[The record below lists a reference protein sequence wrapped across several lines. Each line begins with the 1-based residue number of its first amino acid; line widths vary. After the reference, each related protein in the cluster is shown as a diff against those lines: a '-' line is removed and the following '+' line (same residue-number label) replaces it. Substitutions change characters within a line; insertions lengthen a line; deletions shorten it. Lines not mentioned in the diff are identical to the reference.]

1 VVEQRRER
9 TSLQGVLGYLN
20 FSEGRPDP
28 RVVRQIDDAYASL
41 TEQGVAEPWAVL
53 HDWLRTELVALK
65 SAGGAFQN
73 TIQAE
78 AVLNLAFR
86 HVLPEYRRFHAELLF
101 HQSER
106 DLFQAYF
113 LARVL
118 EAVLVQGGPWDQERR
133 IVAGALRQ
141 LNDFAGHR
149 PVAILETRP
158 RGEPY
163 EHEKVRPIPLFMRGA
178 GVAYGRYHDLIARG
192 LELLAESDRD
202 LLAEAGFDP
211 QLLDE
216 LALDPRAFDFAH
228 PVNRRPNYAFG
239 EWDPSHL
246 DNKGHYRRYVA
257 RQITLDALLDRVAHP
272 GPLERPEALIEA
284 AAVFSGTLLMATAM
298 SGNGPSAYDS
308 ATTLA
313 TLVPRIAR
321 LRDAFYT
328 QLLGRLGDRGSHG
341 ARLRQEASALRQPF
355 GGARQHLNAYLA
367 RQRALQLQQRHLS
380 LLFADMGYPEAA
392 REETAR
398 IPAASA
404 RMMSEVHG
412 RMTAGALMVERG
424 QLPEAARLLP
434 EVEDLLLRGIEC
446 GALVDPWN
454 ILGFQGLF
462 PIFNSREDAVRD
474 QRVHELVGAV
484 ERLLTLH
491 ARVMSEAA
499 AHGDAALVSSV
510 STGMKQLAGWWDRFA
525 TAGVSE
531 VRPVH
536 GGEAVASAGQ
546 VAEALAHWHDRG
558 QASADLAFWREHLLG
573 FRSPKAF
580 ALVVEALLRKSDYRA
595 AMGLLV
601 NWASQAEQIPL
612 ENGEHS
618 FHALA
623 LQWILAVTSVA
634 DGGGRVAGEEPS
646 SATTQHPPL
655 VTESWPL
662 VRRFIDHLEAN
673 AEEFWQVPVLE
684 VGRQVETESDEDEDL
699 FGAAYEGVTYQD
711 TTDDSEGSVAG
722 DGGERDDFDLE
733 AEGERLLHRLHFLT
747 TVARLWHIGARRH
760 PEAEPTSERDEVLAR
775 WLTAAREN
783 QGRLL
788 ALMDAIHM
796 HPVPQPAGAFDSLV
810 EFDRRRLLKEQL
822 LHAVIGTCLETE
834 LAVGA
839 LEGSL
844 HGDGREP
851 PVSPTG
857 SPYSAPWGPLAI
869 RLERAI
875 QQRDPEAVRQVLPT
889 FLRVFREEPLL
900 FTSLSEGGDP
910 RRVLRARLAQS
921 VVRALAMVLP
931 RLGLLRE
938 TYHVLKTARGMELAH
953 PPKGRGVTEFNELFQ
968 TAYRG
973 AVECVVASSAAWES
987 PQNSDETLVDL
998 LDTLTTPFLGLW
1010 IDHARSLQLSTLETV
1025 RDDDEW
1031 DALDDFVK
1039 RYGRDLFDTRFLTLG
1054 NLRGILH
1061 RGVGGWLEY
1070 LRENP
1075 DPLHPIRLIDDLDR
1089 DISREVAIARLQVIL
1104 QAIVENY
1111 EEYKDFNATTTQ
1123 SDDGGSLYILLDF
1136 LRLKTTYERHAW
1148 HFRPVALAHDVLA
1161 RAGRTEAAVGWE
1173 EAFAQLV
1180 QEPAAE
1186 HLDELARLER
1196 EHRVRLSTVADRLK
1210 EGFVK
1215 PLALD
1220 RLSALIEP
1228 AVREARQP
1236 GSRLAFERLRRELH
1250 AFAATPTGAGLDL
1263 PHWLRRLEGEV
1274 QRVRQTHSAVA
1285 LLADGLFRT
1294 PQRAVPYEEVQ
1305 RQLQEFERQPE
1316 ES

>member
-1 VVEQRRER
+1 VDER
-9 TSLQGVLGYLN
+9 KDRVSLQGVLGYLN
-20 FSEGRPDP
+20 FSEGRPDA
-28 RVVRQIDDAYASL
+28 RVARQIDDAYASL
-41 TEQGVAEPWAVL
+41 AEQGVAEPWAVL
-53 HDWLRTELVALK
+53 HEWLRADLASLK
-65 SAGGAFQN
+65 GGGGAFQN
-73 TIQAE
+73 TAQAE
-78 AVLNLAFR
+78 AVLELAFGR
-86 HVLPEYRRFHAELLF
+86 VLPEYRRFHADLLF

-106 DLFQAYF
+106 DFFQPFF

-118 EAVLVQGGPWDQERR
+118 EAVLLQGGPWDQDRR
-133 IVAGALRQ
+133 IVGGALRQ

-163 EHEKVRPIPLFMRGA
+163 EHEKVRPIPLFIRGA
-178 GVAYGRYHDLIARG
+178 GVAHGRYHELLTRG
-192 LELLAESDRD
+192 LEILSATDKDLLAES
-202 LLAEAGFDP
+202 GFDP
-211 QLLDE
+211 HLLDE
-216 LALDPRAFDFAH
+216 LAVDPRAFDFAH

-239 EWDPSHL
+239 EWDPHHL
-246 DNKGHYRRYVA
+246 DNQGRYRRYVA
-257 RQITLDALLDRVAHP
+257 RQITLDALLDRVTNP
-272 GPLERPEALIEA
+272 GPMERSEALIEA
-284 AAVFSGTLLMATAM
+284 AAVFAGTLLMATAM
-298 SGNGPSAYDS
+298 SGSGPGAYDS

-313 TLVPRIAR
+313 TLVPKVAR
-321 LRDAFYT
+321 LRDSFYAM
-328 QLLGRLGDRGSHG
+328 LLRRLGDSGPHG
-341 ARLRQEASALRQPF
+341 ARLRQEATALRQPF

-392 REETAR
+392 REEASR

-404 RMMSEVHG
+404 RMMSEIHG
-412 RMTAGALMVERG
+412 RLTAGALLVERG
-424 QLPEAARLLP
+424 ELAEAARLLP
-434 EVEDLLLRGIEC
+434 EVEELLLRGIDC
-446 GALVDPWN
+446 GALADPWN
-454 ILGFQGLF
+454 VLGFQGLF
-462 PIFNSREDAVRD
+462 PIFTSREDAVRD

-484 ERLLTLH
+484 ERLFTLH
-491 ARVMSEAA
+491 ARLMSEAA
-499 AHGDAALVSSV
+499 AHGDTALVKSV
-510 STGMKQLAGWWDRFA
+510 SFGMTRLATWWDQFA
-525 TAGVSE
+525 TSGVSE

-546 VAEALAHWHDRG
+546 VAEALARWHERG
-558 QASADLAFWREHLLG
+558 QASADLAFWREHLQG

-580 ALVVEALLRKSDYRA
+580 ALVVEALLRKSDFRA

-618 FHALA
+618 FHGLA
-623 LQWILAVTSVA
+623 LQWMLAA
-634 DGGGRVAGEEPS
+634 
-646 SATTQHPPL
+646 
-655 VTESWPL
+655 TESWPL
-662 VRRFIDHLEAN
+662 VQRFIDHLEAN

-684 VGRQVETESDEDEDL
+684 LGGAGEVADDEEEDL

-711 TTDDSEGSVAG
+711 TTDASEGEIAG
-722 DGGERDDFDLE
+722 DGGERDEFDLE
-733 AEGERLLHRLHFLT
+733 AEAERLGHRLHFLT
-747 TVARLWHIGARRH
+747 TVARLWHIAARRP
-760 PEAEPTSERDEVLAR
+760 PEGGPTAERDEVLAR

-783 QGRLL
+783 RGRLM
-788 ALMDAIHM
+788 ALLDAIHD
-796 HPVPQPAGAFDSLV
+796 HPVPQPVGAFDSLV
-810 EFDRRRLLKEQL
+810 EFDRRRQLKEQL

-851 PVSPTG
+851 PVSATG

-869 RLERAI
+869 RLEREI
-875 QQRDPEAVRQVLPT
+875 QRRDPEAVRHVLPA

-900 FTSLSEGGDP
+900 FTPLSEGGDP

-921 VVRALAMVLP
+921 VVRALAMILP
-931 RLGLLRE
+931 RLGLVRE
-938 TYHVLKTARGMELAH
+938 TYHVLRTARGMELAH
-953 PPKGRGVTEFNELFQ
+953 QPQGRGVTEFNEMFQ

-973 AVECVVASSAAWES
+973 AVECVVASSATWG
-987 PQNSDETLVDL
+987 PPHNSDETLVDL

-1031 DALDDFVK
+1031 DALDDFIK
-1039 RYGRDLFDTRFLTLG
+1039 RYGRDLFDARFLTLG

-1061 RGVGGWLEY
+1061 RGIGPWLEY

-1075 DPLHPIRLIDDLDR
+1075 DPLHPIRLIDDLGHG
-1089 DISREVAIARLQVIL
+1089 ISPEVAVARLQVIL
-1104 QAIVENY
+1104 QGVVENY

-1123 SDDGGSLYILLDF
+1123 SDYGDSLYILLDF

-1148 HFRPVALAHDVLA
+1148 HFRPVVLAHDVLA
-1161 RAGRTEAAVGWE
+1161 RRGRTDAAVGWE
-1173 EAFAQLV
+1173 EAFAQLA

-1196 EHRVRLSTVADRLK
+1196 EHRVKLSTVADRLK

-1220 RLSALIEP
+1220 RLCALIEP
-1228 AVREARQP
+1228 AVREAREP
-1236 GSRLAFERLRRELH
+1236 GERPAFERLRRELQP
-1250 AFAATPTGAGLDL
+1250 FAATPTGAGLDV
-1263 PHWLRRLEGEV
+1263 PHWLRRLEAEV
-1274 QRVRQTHSAVA
+1274 QRVRTTHSAVA
-1285 LLADGLFRT
+1285 VLAEGLFQT
-1294 PQRAVPYEEVQ
+1294 PQRAMPYEEVQ
-1305 RQLQEFERQPE
+1305 RQLQEFERPPE
-1316 ES
+1316 E